1 LWIACKVTLLKA
13 SYRSAYTP
21 GTKVATVQVGGS
33 TLVKMAAG
41 EDIPDGALVR
51 LGSDGLVYASL
62 PWRLPFLGYAV
73 GDSRIVE

>member
-1 LWIACKVTLLKA
+1 M
-13 SYRSAYTP
+13 
-21 GTKVATVQVGGS
+21 QVGGS